1 MRSKISAVTSVF
13 SIGAALL
20 LGSVAVSSPAGATPT
35 PRVASQLSGWVSS
48 LNPTGGGGFN
58 ASLSSFTSSGTSIV
72 PVDASG
78 ALGTPTVITPV
89 CSGLVQPYGVVSFG
103 TDANNFAFFTTNGDL
118 WVTLNGRQHYLENL
132 PGNYVVSGMA
142 VDHPDAAGAHTI
154 YVSLYSTLDNSGAL
168 EVVSY
173 DASGALVEH
182 TTITDPS
189 LGALAVPTWTS
200 SGILAPGQTSG
211 ALYRI
216 DPTLASGKVTT
227 LLPAGSLK
235 SPRAATVDEQGTI
248 YVIENGNDSLTQVN
262 PDGSIRSLLT
272 FGTPSDAAGAPS
284 RGAQPPRGQ
293 FGTALA
299 FDASTRSLLLAR
311 LDQEP
316 PLARRRCAIPANPTT
331 TILRVGTA
339 PQSPTNPQA
348 TVVGTTAN
356 VSWSPSVDQVIGDL
370 YTVTASPGGGSC
382 SAVAPSTSCAIG
394 GLSPQ
399 TSYSFTV
406 LAQSAEGIGAAT
418 ATVSASTAPTGP
430 TLAATGSS
438 TGLLGMIGLLI
449 CGGGLALTNLRRRL
463 GAHR

>member
-58 ASLSSFTSSGTSIV
+58 ASLSSFTSNGTSIV

-103 TDANNFAFFTTNGDL
+103 TDANNFAFSTTNGDL
-118 WVTLNGRQHYLENL
+118 WVTLNGRWHYLENL

-142 VDHPDAAGAHTI
+142 VDHPDAPGAHTI

-272 FGTPSDAAGAPS
+272 FGTRNLPSLGVAAQSQRTRPPPFFGSEPLPNRRQTPKPQSLAPQQMF
-284 RGAQPPRGQ
+284 RGARQSIKSSV
-293 FGTALA
+293 T
-299 FDASTRSLLLAR
+299 STPSLRPLVEEAAR
-311 LDQEP
+311 QSHQVP
-316 PLARRRCAIPANPTT
+316 H
-331 TILRVGTA
+331 A
-339 PQSPTNPQA
+339 P
-348 TVVGTTAN
+348 
-356 VSWSPSVDQVIGDL
+356 
-370 YTVTASPGGGSC
+370 
-382 SAVAPSTSCAIG
+382 
-394 GLSPQ
+394 
-399 TSYSFTV
+399 
-406 LAQSAEGIGAAT
+406 
-418 ATVSASTAPTGP
+418 
-430 TLAATGSS
+430 
-438 TGLLGMIGLLI
+438 
-449 CGGGLALTNLRRRL
+449 
-463 GAHR
+463 